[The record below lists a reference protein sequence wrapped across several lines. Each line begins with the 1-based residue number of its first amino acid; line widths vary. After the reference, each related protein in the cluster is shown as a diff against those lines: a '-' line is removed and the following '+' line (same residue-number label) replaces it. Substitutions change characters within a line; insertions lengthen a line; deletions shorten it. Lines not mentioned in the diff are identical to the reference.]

1 MKQKCFNN
9 YLFKSINEKQNS
21 TIVIENFEWKN
32 LVDDTKLGRILARSF
47 LWVDFQNSTT
57 IFIRYYLVMT
67 CIKGEVCVSHDSVCT

>member
-32 LVDDTKLGRILARSF
+32 LVDDTKLGRILAHVVF
-47 LWVDFQNSTT
+47 GSTFK
-57 IFIRYYLVMT
+57 ILQQ
-67 CIKGEVCVSHDSVCT
+67 SS